1 LKHPIRKNHEIHLT
15 INQILNDKI
24 KKKINYTEGL
34 KKKIKK
40 MMIKIKI
47 QSKFWNNYKKPS
59 IYFDPVFVFKLRFE
73 KLRFLLNFI
82 HALTLNILKKST
94 KKYLIIYRFTFI
106 SILITKEPLE
116 HQNNKIIIY
125 NL

>member
-34 KKKIKK
+34 KKIIKK

>member
-1 LKHPIRKNHEIHLT
+1 
-15 INQILNDKI
+15 
-24 KKKINYTEGL
+24 
-34 KKKIKK
+34 

-82 HALTLNILKKST
+82 HALTLNILKKSI
-94 KKYLIIYRFTFI
+94 KKYLII
-106 SILITKEPLE
+106 
-116 HQNNKIIIY
+116 
-125 NL
+125 

>member
-1 LKHPIRKNHEIHLT
+1 
-15 INQILNDKI
+15 
-24 KKKINYTEGL
+24 
-34 KKKIKK
+34 